1 MENRVVFRK
10 SKDLSL
16 GYLVAQS
23 VKHPSLDF
31 GSGHDLTI
39 HGIEPCLGLGAD
51 SAESASLSLSVS
63 LCPSPT
69 RSFSLSK

>member
-1 MENRVVFRK
+1 MVFRK

-23 VKHPSLDF
+23 IKHPSLDF

-51 SAESASLSLSVS
+51 SAESASLSLSLCLS
-63 LCPSPT
+63 LPLPNSLF
-69 RSFSLSK
+69 FSLKVNK